1 MAGKSGQEL
10 MRYRPEVNFWLAV
23 AAIALT
29 AVLVAACTSKET
41 APAGQ
46 EPAGPA
52 PAVAVVTDK
61 GVESEPKPAVKF
73 TGSGRLAEVT
83 PFEDIAV
90 SALGAD
96 AFVDNWFPGIALFD
110 YDRDGDIDIY
120 VSSAEDASPRGQAR
134 GGPNLLF
141 RNEGDATF
149 TEVAEEA
156 GVTIPEA
163 NSTGVAA
170 CDLDN
175 DGYQDLYV
183 ASYGRIGDDLDYR
196 SVDDTPGLRDAVRD
210 HIFRNNGDGTFEDV
224 TEEAVEKP
232 NILSALSIACAD
244 VNGDGWLDIY
254 VGNRID
260 DDFLTL
266 EESRHHGHYNVLYLN
281 NRDFTFTDV
290 TDEAGLLGG
299 EIKLLD
305 FDGQPVQYTDPV
317 TGRTTVGFDPQFVD
331 DKGNLVGDPTGQT
344 LAVMFFDYDSDGDP
358 DLWQADDGDLLKVYR
373 NDSTEE
379 TVRFTRVDKELGIDM
394 VGAWMGFALGDYDSD
409 SDLDVFVTNIGF
421 HPLLNEQLPIPTG
434 DCASTHMY
442 DWSTCYHFLLENKA
456 EQAGAGAGLFENVA
470 PKVEVTPS
478 GVLPPPSLDPSNYL
492 QEWGVTTVPPGL
504 EAYDFGFG
512 TTFLDM
518 ENDGDQDLYWL
529 GSMGGRGEGPYG
541 QQYEGVGRMMRS
553 DGTGNFEDVTVES
566 RLLDIAH
573 VDYEDLDPTN
583 PLFDPID
590 RRLSPEFHENGKGVA
605 KGDLN
610 GDGYVDLVGSN
621 SMGPV
626 WVGPNLLDLLGG
638 RLFVWLNGGG
648 ENDWVGLRLKGRM
661 AIDGT
666 GSNADA
672 IGARVV
678 VWTKSADGVSSSQV
692 QDVLGGSS
700 FISMNS
706 TDLHFGLG
714 RENTIDRVEI
724 AWPSGMTQV
733 LEDLESNVL
742 HEIVEPAP

>member
-1 MAGKSGQEL
+1 MENRRIVFTRLLLAGLSL
-10 MRYRPEVNFWLAV
+10 VVF
-23 AAIALT
+23 AAL
-29 AVLVAACTSKET
+29 ACTSAET
-41 APAGQ
+41 PPALT
-46 EPAGPA
+46 PAQVPTVTPNPDSPA
-52 PAVAVVTDK
+52 PTRNVPVI
-61 GVESEPKPAVKF
+61 
-73 TGSGRLAEVT
+73 GSGRLATVT
-83 PFEDIAV
+83 PFEDVAV

-120 VSSAEDASPRGQAR
+120 VTSAEDASPRGQAR

-141 RNEGDATF
+141 RNNGDATF
-149 TEVAEEA
+149 EEVAEQA

-163 NSTGVAA
+163 NSTGVVA

-196 SVDDTPGLRDAVRD
+196 SVDETPGLREAVMD

-224 TEEAVEKP
+224 TETAVENP

-281 NRDFTFTDV
+281 NGDFTFDDV
-290 TDEAGLLGG
+290 TEEAGLLGG
-299 EIKLLD
+299 EIKLLYP
-305 FDGQPVQYTDPV
+305 DGTPLQYTDPA
-317 TGRTTVGFDPQFVD
+317 TGRKTVGFDPQFVD
-331 DKGNLVGDPTGQT
+331 DNGNLVGDPTGQT

-373 NDSTEE
+373 NDSTENF
-379 TVRFTRVDKELGIDM
+379 VKFTRVDKELGIDM

-409 SDLDVFVTNIGF
+409 TDLDIFVTNIGF
-421 HPLLNEQLPIPTG
+421 HPLLNEQLPFPTG
-434 DCASTHMY
+434 DCASTHMQ
-442 DWSTCYHFLLENKA
+442 DWSTCYHFLLENMS
-456 EQAGAGAGLFENVA
+456 EQAGDGPGKFQNVA
-470 PKVEVTPS
+470 GKVQVTPS
-478 GVLPPPSLDPSNYL
+478 GVMPPPSLDPSNYL
-492 QEWGVTTVPPGL
+492 PEWGVTEAPPGL

-541 QQYEGVGRMMRS
+541 QQYEGVGRMMRG
-553 DGTGNFEDVTVES
+553 DGAGNFEDVTVES

-573 VDYEDLDPTN
+573 VDYEDLDPTD

-610 GDGYVDLVGSN
+610 GDGYVDLIGSN
-621 SMGPV
+621 SMGPI

-638 RLFVWLNGGG
+638 RLFVWINGGG
-648 ENDWVGLRLKGRM
+648 ENDWVAFRLKGRM

-672 IGARVV
+672 IGARVIV
-678 VWTKSADGVSSSQV
+678 RTTSPGGVSRSQV
-692 QDVLGGSS
+692 QDVVGGSS

-706 TDLHFGLG
+706 LDLHFGLG
-714 RENTIDRVEI
+714 RENTFDQVEI
-724 AWPSGMTQV
+724 TWPSGTTQV
-733 LEDLESNVL
+733 LDDLELNKL

>member
-1 MAGKSGQEL
+1 MENRRTMFIRLSL
-10 MRYRPEVNFWLAV
+10 VSVFLVFLA
-23 AAIALT
+23 AL
-29 AVLVAACTSKET
+29 ACTS
-41 APAGQ
+41 A
-46 EPAGPA
+46 EPPPGLTPA
-52 PAVAVVTDK
+52 PVPTVTPNPEAPMPTRS
-61 GVESEPKPAVKF
+61 VPLV
-73 TGSGRLAEVT
+73 GSGRIATVT
-83 PFEDIAV
+83 PFKDIAV

-110 YDRDGDIDIY
+110 YDRDGDIDMY

-163 NSTGVAA
+163 NSTGVVA

-175 DGYQDLYV
+175 DGFQDLYV

-196 SVDDTPGLRDAVRD
+196 SVDETPGLREAVMD

-305 FDGQPVQYTDPV
+305 FDGQPVQYNDPV

-434 DCASTHMY
+434 DCASTHMS
-442 DWSTCYHFLLENKA
+442 DWSTCYHFLLENKS
-456 EQAGAGAGLFENVA
+456 EDVGAGSGMFENVA

-492 QEWGVTTVPPGL
+492 PEWGVTTVPPGL

-573 VDYEDLDPTN
+573 VDYEDLDPTD

-610 GDGYVDLVGSN
+610 GDGYVDLIGSN
-621 SMGPV
+621 SMGPI

-638 RLFVWLNGGG
+638 RLFVWINGGG
-648 ENDWVGLRLKGRM
+648 ENDWLALRLKGRM

-678 VWTKSADGVSSSQV
+678 VRTRSPDGVSRAPGAGRT
-692 QDVLGGSS
+692 GGIEFYLNELPGPS
-700 FISMNS
+700 FW
-706 TDLHFGLG
+706 TG
-714 RENTIDRVEI
+714 R
-724 AWPSGMTQV
+724 
-733 LEDLESNVL
+733 
-742 HEIVEPAP
+742 